1 MAVFRNGHVP
11 IFPTVSRSRVRLWL
25 INSKIE
31 TLYPTPD
38 ERRVFKEANPQVKSS
53 VFGLIREQ
61 DLKRLMN
68 EKVEK
73 PRAKVARR
81 IDCPSCPPKFASD
94 PPKLVAYS
102 DGESSE
108 DDDGAI
114 AIPKATLSR
123 PTLNTSNNAASS
135 SPQNTAIVETA
146 IPTSSKKTSK
156 VVAVS
161 SFTTEFPT
169 PPSSRGT
176 SKDGGDDSTPQ
187 SGKDAGL
194 PTN

>member
-1 MAVFRNGHVP
+1 
-11 IFPTVSRSRVRLWL
+11 
-25 INSKIE
+25 
-31 TLYPTPD
+31 
-38 ERRVFKEANPQVKSS
+38 
-53 VFGLIREQ
+53 VFGLIREH

-81 IDCPSCPPKFASD
+81 IDCPTCPPKFASF

-114 AIPKATLSR
+114 ATPKATLLR
-123 PTLNTSNNAASS
+123 PTLNTSNTAASS
-135 SPQNTAIVETA
+135 SPRNTATVETA
-146 IPTSSKKTSK
+146 TPTSLKQTSK

-176 SKDGGDDSTPQ
+176 SKDGDDDSTPQ
-187 SGKDAGL
+187 SGKRCWAPHKLIKEEPGEIVNSEVTEL
-194 PTN
+194 CKFYTI